1 MLAYVRALLPES
13 AASIPQ
19 ALQVSKSQ
27 RFSQTA
33 RPHALSAVD
42 EHLSA
47 VTKRGHSLR
56 VRARVGGGFVT
67 PRG

>member
-27 RFSQTA
+27 RFSHRSTTCI
-33 RPHALSAVD
+33 
-42 EHLSA
+42 E
-47 VTKRGHSLR
+47 RG
-56 VRARVGGGFVT
+56 
-67 PRG
+67 